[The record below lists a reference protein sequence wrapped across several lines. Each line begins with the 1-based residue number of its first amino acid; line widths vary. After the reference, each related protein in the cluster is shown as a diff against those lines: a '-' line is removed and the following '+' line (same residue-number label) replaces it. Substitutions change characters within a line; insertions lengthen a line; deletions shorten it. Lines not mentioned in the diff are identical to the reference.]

1 MQVNDGI
8 AYIAYYL
15 DGLRVV
21 DLREP
26 DRPHEIG
33 HLDTVP
39 AEQEIGII
47 RGAWGVYVLDG
58 TVYISDMFSG
68 THALQV
74 SLE

>member
-1 MQVNDGI
+1 VQVNDGI

-47 RGAWGVYVLDG
+47 RGVLDG